1 MIWSL
6 LFSSGIS
13 VGVPANCWMGR
24 GGVSCSSREGPEHY
38 SSGRAQELPL
48 LLRWA
53 DSSLTHSHLGVERE
67 NPSNPQRNIGCG
79 ENRVGVLDPN
89 CDTWPRLL
97 DSMFQNQLASWEET
111 VYVNKRR
118 SVASKKSVSTSGR
131 RDWNTK
137 LRPCFSY
144 IQIISLEPQGSQHSS
159 SLSQSG
165 DTTHC
170 AHRSLRAVQGL
181 PILGSNHTWPL
192 LSEAGGNSQ
201 LSNDVR

>member
-13 VGVPANCWMGR
+13 VGVPANCWVGR

-67 NPSNPQRNIGCG
+67 NPSNPQRHIGCG

-118 SVASKKSVSTSGR
+118 SVASKSVSTSGR
-131 RDWNTK
+131 RD
-137 LRPCFSY
+137 
-144 IQIISLEPQGSQHSS
+144 
-159 SLSQSG
+159 
-165 DTTHC
+165 
-170 AHRSLRAVQGL
+170 
-181 PILGSNHTWPL
+181 
-192 LSEAGGNSQ
+192 
-201 LSNDVR
+201 